1 MAYPSTMNS
10 TNISIAL
17 AAPLSAPVVN
27 FDSTIDDYYTLMEA
41 DWMKLNSNPE
51 IKNNKMLIS
60 FGSGARDLLM
70 PSGLT
75 ASQDCDVNV
84 LVSFLIYFI
93 YPVILSHCWAS
104 ILGFQINLSH
114 FKHIQ
119 TLGMYHNLFV

>member
-1 MAYPSTMNS
+1 MNS

-84 LVSFLIYFI
+84 LVSFLFLFSFYFYQLVTFQA
-93 YPVILSHCWAS
+93 YPNPGNVPKCICL
-104 ILGFQINLSH
+104 
-114 FKHIQ
+114 K
-119 TLGMYHNLFV
+119 